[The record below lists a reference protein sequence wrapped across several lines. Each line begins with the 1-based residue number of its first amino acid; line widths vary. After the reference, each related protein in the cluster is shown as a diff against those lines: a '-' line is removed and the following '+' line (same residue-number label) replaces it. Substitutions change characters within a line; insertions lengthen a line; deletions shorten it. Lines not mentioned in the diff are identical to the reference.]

1 MSLQRCLVFFES
13 CHFNF
18 LSQSFPYGH
27 GITGKHCRMEQ
38 AIIYYLHAPC
48 FNQNGVYINPSHQN
62 LSCLPKADSI
72 GWLTLNAVPGVL
84 HPLTSCA
91 VLQKAH
97 PWYES
102 LALCY
107 SVYSA
112 GTPLC
117 TQVHVWYTSCTTLP
131 LCSCPVAEQGLGHC
145 SEAPFLSLC
154 LFCSDGTGCPST
166 LQLLLLQYLLQYLV
180 ALCPCFS
187 KTGK

>member
-1 MSLQRCLVFFES
+1 MTQFSLSLQRYLVFFES
-13 CHFNF
+13 CRFNF

-38 AIIYYLHAPC
+38 AIIYYLHTPC

-72 GWLTLNAVPGVL
+72 GWLTLNAVPGVS

-117 TQVHVWYTSCTTLP
+117 TQVHVWYISCTTLP

-145 SEAPFLSLC
+145 SEAPFLFMLVLQWWYWMSLYTTAPVTTVSTAIFSRFIPV
-154 LFCSDGTGCPST
+154 LF
-166 LQLLLLQYLLQYLV
+166 
-180 ALCPCFS
+180 
-187 KTGK
+187 